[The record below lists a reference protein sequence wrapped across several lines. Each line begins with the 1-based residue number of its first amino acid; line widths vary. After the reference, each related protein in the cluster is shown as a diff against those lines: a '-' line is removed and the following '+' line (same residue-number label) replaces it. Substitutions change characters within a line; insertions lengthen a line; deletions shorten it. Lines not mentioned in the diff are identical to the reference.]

1 MVVGD
6 RIIVV
11 EHVAVGAGITAAT
24 TPSTSRAGGI
34 AGPTCTVIR
43 AAAAAAAAGVVVVD
57 AVQACRRCRLTSG
70 TQSPYAVA
78 AADLLATRR
87 GGNSRTLLVV
97 LAVAYM

>member
-11 EHVAVGAGITAAT
+11 EHVAVGAVITTAT
-24 TPSTSRAGGI
+24 ASSTTRAGGI
-34 AGPTCTVIR
+34 AGSACTVTR
-43 AAAAAAAAGVVVVD
+43 AATAAGIVVVD
-57 AVQACRRCRLTSG
+57 AVQARRRCRLTSG
-70 TQSPYAVA
+70 TQSPYTVA

-97 LAVAYM
+97 LTVAYM